1 MRCGDGARGKGTMG
15 PRPLYKVIIKHNIVC
30 AIQRI
35 DEPSGAD
42 VPQSK
47 LEVSAQ
53 LATNNQIN
61 GCIDGD
67 YYFED
72 ARLAKNFAVLALDF
86 VKRLTEKTLEK
97 IEGRDFGGELD
108 WRNPHQGPN

>member
-1 MRCGDGARGKGTMG
+1 MAH
-15 PRPLYKVIIKHNIVC
+15 RPLYKVVIKHNIVC
-30 AIQRI
+30 AIERI
-35 DEPSGAD
+35 DGAPALE

-53 LATNNQIN
+53 LATNNQLN

-72 ARLAKNFAVLALDF
+72 AKLAKNFAILSLDF
-86 VKRLTEKTLEK
+86 VKRLTERTLQK
-97 IEGRDFGGELD
+97 IEDRAFSGEFD
-108 WRNPHQGPN
+108 WRNPHHGSS

>member
-1 MRCGDGARGKGTMG
+1 MAPG
-15 PRPLYKVIIKHNIVC
+15 PLYKVVIKHNIVC

-35 DEPSGAD
+35 DDPSPGD

-67 YYFED
+67 YYFQD
-72 ARLAKNFAVLALDF
+72 ATLAKNFAVLALDF
-86 VKRLTEKTLEK
+86 VKRLTEKTLEQ
-97 IEGRDFGGELD
+97 IENRHFGGEFD
-108 WRNPHQGPN
+108 WRNPHQGSG